1 MENNSNKNQINE
13 NKKTNYTDRQP
24 QTYDNN
30 QKESEKQEDIRYQSD
45 MSGLSMEKDSS
56 QSGHDT
62 SSYFNVF

>member
-13 NKKTNYTDRQP
+13 NNKTNYSDTQP
-24 QTYDNN
+24 QKYDNY
-30 QKESEKQEDIRYQSD
+30 QKECEKQEDIRYQSD

>member
-13 NKKTNYTDRQP
+13 NNNKKNYSDRQP
-24 QTYDNN
+24 QTYDN

-45 MSGLSMEKDSS
+45 MSGLSMEKDNS
-56 QSGHDT
+56 QSGHET